1 MRGIEWSHSI
11 KKCSQNLAFARVAR
25 KITRVLACSCS
36 QNFWNCSRAA
46 FSLTCA
52 RLLEIS
58 SILLCSYF
66 LYINNYVLC
75 YIIIWCQTAACETR
89 LLKITL
95 ITTLGRLCFT
105 GSGKFLNEMLFQLF
119 QSKTKGLAKRGYM
132 SRNYVSMSRGN
143 TKCKK
148 SSRKALAKVE
158 SNLEKCYY
166 YQFYLTFRATI
177 RAFQICTA
185 VIG

>member
-1 MRGIEWSHSI
+1 M
-11 KKCSQNLAFARVAR
+11 
-25 KITRVLACSCS
+25 
-36 QNFWNCSRAA
+36 
-46 FSLTCA
+46 
-52 RLLEIS
+52 
-58 SILLCSYF
+58 
-66 LYINNYVLC
+66 
-75 YIIIWCQTAACETR
+75 ACETR
-89 LLKITL
+89 LLKTTL

-158 SNLEKCYY
+158 SNLEKYY
-166 YQFYLTFRATI
+166 YFQFYLTFRATI
-177 RAFQICTA
+177 GAFQICTA